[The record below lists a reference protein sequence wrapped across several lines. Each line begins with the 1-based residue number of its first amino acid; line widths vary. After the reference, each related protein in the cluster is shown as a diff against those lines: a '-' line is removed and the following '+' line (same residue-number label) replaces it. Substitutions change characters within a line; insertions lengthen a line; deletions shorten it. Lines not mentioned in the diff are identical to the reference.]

1 MKRLRGLAAA
11 LLLLAL
17 WQVGSASGRLDPM
30 VFPSPA
36 DVAESLVNGFAQG
49 DLLVQ
54 ILFSLEL
61 IGKGLLISGL
71 LAIITGYAC
80 MKMDGFREIVGTI
93 VTLIHPLPGVALLP
107 LVILWVGTGKAA
119 IIIIIVHGAFW
130 PLMQN
135 VLSGIASIPYIYF
148 KVGDNYGFSTREQ
161 IFRISIPASAP
172 FIIAGFKIAWARA
185 WRALISAEMIFGAA
199 GLAGGIGWAI
209 YKSRVFMDIAGI
221 VSGLFIIMLIGIT
234 VEKFV
239 FGFIEKRTVEKWG
252 MAE

>member
-1 MKRLRGLAAA
+1 MKRLKSLAAA
-11 LLLLAL
+11 LFVLAL
-17 WQVGSASGRLDPM
+17 WQAGASSGLLDPM
-30 VFPSPA
+30 VFPSPE
-36 DVAESLVNGFAQG
+36 DVAKSLVKGLAGG
-49 DLLVQ
+49 DLPIQ

-61 IGKGLLISGL
+61 IGKGLLISGM
-71 LAIITGYAC
+71 LAILTGYAC
-80 MKMDGFREIVGTI
+80 MKMEGFRKIVETI

-107 LVILWVGTGKAA
+107 LVILWVGTGKTA

-135 VLSGIASIPYIYF
+135 VLTGIAAIPYIYF
-148 KVGDNYGFSTREQ
+148 KVGDNYGLSIREQ

-221 VSGLFIIMLIGIT
+221 VSGLAVIMLIGIT

-252 MAE
+252 MTE